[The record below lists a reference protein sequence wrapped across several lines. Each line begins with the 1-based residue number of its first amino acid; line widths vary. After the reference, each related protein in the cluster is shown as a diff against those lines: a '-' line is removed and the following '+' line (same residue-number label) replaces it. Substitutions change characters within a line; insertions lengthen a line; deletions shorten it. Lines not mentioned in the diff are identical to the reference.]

1 MIKEKETFVEEYNYS
16 LPETLVAKYPL
27 EERDKSKLLVY
38 RNSNISSKSFS
49 DLSKIIDSGSVLV
62 FNNTRVVQAR
72 LIFHK
77 KTGAKIKIFCLEP
90 FKPSDYE
97 QSFSSKGESVWKCL
111 VGNAKKWKEEEI
123 IKNFAIGKLKY
134 SIKAEKLGIHQNSQ
148 LIRFRWPSDMG
159 FGEILEAAGLTPIPP
174 YLGRDSDDKD
184 KYRYQTL
191 YSLKDGSVAAPTAGL
206 HFTQTVLNSLNKNNI
221 KRLDLTLHIGAGTF
235 RPVSSNRI
243 GDHEMHSERIIVSK
257 EFINNLLNIPGKII
271 TVGTTSMRCLESIY
285 WLGIKILSG
294 LKIDPENI
302 IIEQWEPYE
311 KEIHTSL
318 KESFKGVSDFL
329 ELNKRD
335 YVYASTK
342 IIICPGYKFRV
353 SSGLLTNFHMPKSTL
368 LMLIAALIGKDWKK
382 VYNYALENKF
392 RFLSYGDS
400 SILLPGSEFQVPGP
414 GIQDKC

>member
-1 MIKEKETFVEEYNYS
+1 
-16 LPETLVAKYPL
+16 
-27 EERDKSKLLVY
+27 
-38 RNSNISSKSFS
+38 
-49 DLSKIIDSGSVLV
+49 
-62 FNNTRVVQAR
+62 
-72 LIFHK
+72 
-77 KTGAKIKIFCLEP
+77 
-90 FKPSDYE
+90 
-97 QSFSSKGESVWKCL
+97 
-111 VGNAKKWKEEEI
+111 
-123 IKNFAIGKLKY
+123 
-134 SIKAEKLGIHQNSQ
+134 
-148 LIRFRWPSDMG
+148 
-159 FGEILEAAGLTPIPP
+159 
-174 YLGRDSDDKD
+174 
-184 KYRYQTL
+184 
-191 YSLKDGSVAAPTAGL
+191 VAAPTAGL